1 MTWICCGKLLQRPRV
16 GSVPPEGPQVITM
29 TTFLR
34 ASSLVGVAALVA
46 VLCSP
51 LQVRTAETRTPLVR
65 ADHFDAAE
73 DRTSEC
79 VSGPPPWT
87 HVALWIAPDMPVE
100 CDPQTGILD

>member
-1 MTWICCGKLLQRPRV
+1 MR
-16 GSVPPEGPQVITM
+16 
-29 TTFLR
+29 TFLR
-34 ASSLVGVAALVA
+34 ASALVGVAALVT

-87 HVALWIAPDMPVE
+87 HVALWIAPDMPE
-100 CDPQTGILD
+100 TTLTSLGCEHTARLEFLHSGRGSN